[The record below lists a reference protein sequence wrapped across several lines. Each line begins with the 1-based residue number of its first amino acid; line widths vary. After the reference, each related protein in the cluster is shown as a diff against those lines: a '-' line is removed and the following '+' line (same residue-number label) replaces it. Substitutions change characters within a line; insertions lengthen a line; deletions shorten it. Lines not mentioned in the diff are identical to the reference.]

1 VPVFTLD
8 SFNVDHADVIKIVI
22 KSKTLPRTRIAV
34 LQQKGADNLK
44 KGTITYVK
52 AQGGERR

>member
-1 VPVFTLD
+1 
-8 SFNVDHADVIKIVI
+8 
-22 KSKTLPRTRIAV
+22 V